1 MSNGFDPYGGQ
12 LIMMP
17 YEGPPYSINPTEYY
31 NHESTSPYPS
41 QQHQQKRHS
50 IDSQVMIDI
59 CLPL

>member
-31 NHESTSPYPS
+31 NHESTPPYS
-41 QQHQQKRHS
+41 SQHQQKRHS
-50 IDSQVMIDI
+50 IDSQVM
-59 CLPL
+59 